1 MDNITLIKWSMIVL
15 LLSIAGK
22 HCDAPSFLDLAHP
35 KATAFGAA
43 DLGMYSLRTII
54 PNEQDAGALGYE
66 NQPSI
71 VYSSFCGEVAVLLSV
86 TLNVSCVALTAI
98 KTW

>member
-1 MDNITLIKWSMIVL
+1 MRVSLV
-15 LLSIAGK
+15 SIAGMRCIASYL
-22 HCDAPSFLDLAHP
+22 HDLAHLE
-35 KATAFGAA
+35 AIVFGAV
-43 DLGMYSLRTII
+43 DLGMYSSRTII
-54 PNEQDAGALGYE
+54 PDEQNAGALGYE

-86 TLNVSCVALTAI
+86 TLNVSCVVLTAI